1 MNADQPACNLLV
13 IRSPDIDRA
22 VRFYEALGLSFT
34 KHSHGKGPEHYA
46 SETAGFVF
54 EIYPAR
60 NEVTTADTRIGFR
73 VADVDHVIATLSKI
87 DAKIRTHPTDSEW
100 GRRAVVFDFDGHV
113 VELVS

>member
-13 IRSPDIDRA
+13 IRSPDINRA
-22 VRFYEALGLSFT
+22 VRFYEAIGLSFT
-34 KHSHGKGPEHYA
+34 KHSHGNGPEHYA

-60 NEVTTADTRIGFR
+60 NSAATTDTRIGFR
-73 VADVDHVIATLSKI
+73 VADVDHVIVSLSEIGAT
-87 DAKIRTHPTDSEW
+87 IRAEPTDSEW
-100 GRRAVVFDFDGHV
+100 GRRAVVCDFDGHV

>member
-22 VRFYEALGLSFT
+22 VRFYETLGLPFT
-34 KHSHGKGPEHYA
+34 KHSHGNGPEHYA

-60 NEVTTADTRIGFR
+60 NAATTTDTRIRFC
-73 VADVDHVIATLSKI
+73 VADVEHVIASLSEI
-87 DAKIRTHPTDSEW
+87 DAKIRAQPT
-100 GRRAVVFDFDGHV
+100 RAIARSAAVKPGINAI
-113 VELVS
+113 